1 MSSKHNFK
9 GLSLRGASSALRE
22 SDEAIP
28 SGRARNT
35 GGDCFVGSMPSASI
49 PPRND
54 RRLWA
59 FLLALLFLSSTPAIA
74 QDTKVSEQVQEFTVD
89 GIDVIL
95 RGTPNSAVM
104 SALMF
109 IKGGSSV
116 LPADQP
122 ISTEYFAMAVA
133 PASGTKNFSKGFL
146 RRRMQYLGTYIAGE
160 DTRDYS
166 IMTLRSVREAF
177 DTSWKYFTDVIANP
191 TFDPVE
197 FDNFKRNVKL
207 GINSRHQRPDVYSR
221 VIADS
226 IFFQRHPYGRML
238 TEEDINRQTIE
249 NVEKHYSE
257 MMVRSRMLLTVVGNI
272 SKAELTKRIRN
283 SDLVKLPQGNYVDKP
298 LPIPM
303 KSQSPGV
310 VTASIGRKLTTNY
323 ALAYYLIPNRS
334 DPDYYAYVRLRNF
347 FGGFVFSHVR
357 VEHSLAYAPNVDD
370 QEGKT
375 SIGLITFETPYVDSA
390 VQLIYDDVD
399 FFQNNLI
406 RSEAIKS
413 GVGRW
418 TTGNNMKQETAQSQA
433 VALGQAKILTGD
445 VSNAFLDYAK
455 LAAVTPQQ
463 LVDVANKYLRN
474 FNWVIIGDGPVNK
487 RLLEAR

>member
-1 MSSKHNFK
+1 MSHLQM
-9 GLSLRGASSALRE
+9 LSLRGGLHRSAMK
-22 SDEAIP
+22 P
-28 SGRARNT
+28 TKQSGVVTRA
-35 GGDCFVGSMPSASI
+35 FALFAV
-49 PPRND
+49 
-54 RRLWA
+54 
-59 FLLALLFLSSTPAIA
+59 LLLSSTQSFA
-74 QDTKVSEQVQEFTVD
+74 QDTKVSEQVQEFNVD

-95 RGTPNSAVM
+95 RGNPNSAVM

-109 IKGGSSV
+109 IKGGSSA
-116 LPADQP
+116 LPAEMP

-133 PASGTKNFSKGFL
+133 PASGTQNFSKAFL
-146 RRRMQYLGTYIAGE
+146 RRRMQYLGTYIIGE

-166 IMTLRSVREAF
+166 VLTLRSVRESF
-177 DTSWKYFTDVIANP
+177 DTSWKYFTDIIANP
-191 TFDPVE
+191 SFDPVE
-197 FDNFKRNVKL
+197 FENFKRNVKL

-221 VIADS
+221 VKADS
-226 IFFQRHPYGRML
+226 IFFQGHPYGRML
-238 TEEDINRQTIE
+238 TDEDVDRQSLDL
-249 NVEKHYSE
+249 VAQHYRNI
-257 MMVRSRMLLTVVGNI
+257 MVRSRLLLSVVGNI
-272 SKAELTKRIRN
+272 SKAELTKMIRN
-283 SDLVKLPQGNYVDKP
+283 SGLVKLPHGNYIDRP
-298 LPIPM
+298 LPIPR

-310 VTASIGRKLTTNY
+310 FVTQLGRKLVTNY
-323 ALAYYLIPNRS
+323 ALAYYLIPNRN

-347 FGGFVFSHVR
+347 FGGFVFSHIR

-406 RSEAIKS
+406 RASAIKS

-418 TTGNNMKQETAQSQA
+418 TTGNHMKQETAQSQA

-445 VSNAFLDYAK
+445 VSNAFLDYSK
-455 LAAVTPQQ
+455 LAAVSPQE

-474 FNWVIIGDGPVNK
+474 FNWVIVGDSPVNK

>member
-1 MSSKHNFK
+1 M
-9 GLSLRGASSALRE
+9 RPAVV
-22 SDEAIP
+22 
-28 SGRARNT
+28 AR
-35 GGDCFVGSMPSASI
+35 F
-49 PPRND
+49 PRLVAT
-54 RRLWA
+54 RRM
-59 FLLALLFLSSTPAIA
+59 LSSVSYFLIALFTLHSVGYA
-74 QDTKVSEQVQEFTVD
+74 QDTRVTEQVQEFNVE

-95 RGTPNSAVM
+95 RGNPHSAVM

-109 IKGGSSV
+109 VKGGSSA
-116 LPADQP
+116 LSLDEP

-146 RRRMQYLGTYIAGE
+146 RRRMQYLGTFIIGE

-166 IMTLRSVREAF
+166 VMTLRSVRESF

-191 TFDPVE
+191 AFDPVE
-197 FDNFKRNVKL
+197 YENFKRNVKL
-207 GINSRHQRPDVYSR
+207 GINSRHQRPDIFSR
-221 VIADS
+221 VKADS
-226 IFFQRHPYGRML
+226 IFFQGHPYGRML
-238 TEEDINRQTIE
+238 NEEDVDRQTLE
-249 NVEKHYSE
+249 NVEQHYRDI
-257 MMVRSRMLLTVVGNI
+257 MVRSRMLLVVVGNI
-272 SKAELTKRIRN
+272 SKAEMTRMIRN
-283 SDLVKLPQGNYVDKP
+283 SPLAKLPQGNYVDKP
-298 LPIPM
+298 LPIPA

-310 VTASIGRKLTTNY
+310 YVSSLGRKLNTNY
-323 ALAYYLIPNRS
+323 ALAYYLIPNRN

-347 FGGFVFSHVR
+347 FGGFVFSHIR

-406 RSEAIKS
+406 RASAIKS

-418 TTGNNMKQETAQSQA
+418 TTGNYMEQETSQSQA
-433 VALGQAKILTGD
+433 VALGQAKLLTGD
-445 VSNAFLDYAK
+445 VSNAFLDYSK
-455 LAAVTPQQ
+455 LESVTPQE
-463 LVDVANKYLRN
+463 LVDVGNKYLRN
-474 FNWVIIGDGPVNK
+474 FNWVIVGDGQINK